1 MKGTVLHLLQ
11 GYDPRG
17 IKEMHFYGRITM
29 QNKVTI
35 IGAGAVGATTAFA
48 LLTRGAASKVVLIDV
63 NKDKALSEALDIQQ
77 ATPFIDNCDIYA
89 GSYEDAVDSDV
100 VIIASGFGRKPGQ
113 SRRDLVQ
120 TNVDII
126 KQVAPRIVKSAPN
139 AIYIIVAN
147 PVDILTYAFLKYTG
161 LPKNQV
167 FGTGTVLDTIRL
179 RTRLAEIYNVNKQ
192 QVHANV
198 LGEHG
203 DASFVA
209 WSTATIAGVPLSEY
223 STSVASVSHTSLEH
237 LREEVE
243 TYVRKSGGRIISGKG
258 CTVYGIGMTSTHI
271 VKALNGSA
279 ETALTVSS
287 LHEGEYGIHDLCL
300 SSLSLVD
307 RIGVRSIIAQKL
319 SDEELKHLHEAAEA
333 LKALIKNVQ
342 F

>member
-1 MKGTVLHLLQ
+1 
-11 GYDPRG
+11 
-17 IKEMHFYGRITM
+17 M
-29 QNKVTI
+29 QKKITI
-35 IGAGAVGATTAFA
+35 IGAGSVGATTAFA
-48 LLTRGAASKVVLIDV
+48 LLTRGAASEVVLIDV
-63 NKDKALSEALDIQQ
+63 NKEKALGEALDIKQ

-100 VIIASGFGRKPGQ
+100 VIITSGIGRRPGQ
-113 SRRDLVQ
+113 TRLELVQ
-120 TNVDII
+120 TNISII
-126 KQVAPRIVKSAPN
+126 KEISGDIVKAAPN

-179 RTRLAEIYNVNKQ
+179 RTRLAEIYSVNKQ

-203 DASFVA
+203 DTSFVA

-223 STSVASVSHTSLEH
+223 NGAIASAYNVPNEYT
-237 LREEVE
+237 REDVE
-243 TYVRKSGGRIISGKG
+243 TYVRKSGGRIISRKG

-271 VKALNGSA
+271 VKSLAGSA
-279 ETALTVSS
+279 ETAMTVSS
-287 LHEGEYGIHDLCL
+287 LHDGEYGIKDVCL
-300 SSLSLVD
+300 SSLTLID
-307 RIGVRSIIAQKL
+307 HTGVRSIITQKL
-319 SDEELKHLHEAAEA
+319 TDDEIAKLHASA
-333 LKALIKNVQ
+333 KALQEVIKNVN